1 MWPFNKKQ
9 PAKYRIER
17 IRESRLRIVDWQNDP
32 RLCVLA
38 AKMLDNADLRLML
51 SVMRNEHPCHYVLPA
66 DAPLDARAVQ
76 QARAE
81 GYEMFMAN
89 LERMSVC
96 TVPAESIEA
105 AFEPEVFAKE

>member
-1 MWPFNKKQ
+1 MFKWFRREPV
-9 PAKYRIER
+9 KYRIER
-17 IRESRLRIVDWQNDP
+17 IKESRLQIRDWQNDQ
-32 RLCVLA
+32 RLCSLA
-38 AKMLDNADLRLML
+38 AKVLDDPNVRLML

-81 GYEMFMAN
+81 GYEMFLAN